1 MSSSSASGPSKK
13 KRTSS
18 AKKSTGA
25 KKAAGSARKKG
36 AKKKAAK
43 KTAKAAPRRAEFEGK
58 TVAEFRRAM
67 NKNLI
72 RPFELVMLSRDRIED
87 AMDEVVRRGRMTR
100 DDATQLA
107 QALFTLGRQQTDD
120 IMEDLEQ
127 LLGRGRSRFEL
138 RTERLRDRSVN
149 AATAARKQVGEATTR
164 ARRAA
169 DPLVAQADRA
179 RRAAG
184 VGATFPIM
192 GYDDLTA
199 NQIQARL
206 VTLTPAELRKVRDYE
221 RRRGNRKSV
230 LDAIEQKIS

>member
-25 KKAAGSARKKG
+25 KKAAGSARNNG

-58 TVAEFRRAM
+58 TVAEFRQAM

-100 DDATQLA
+100 DDATELA
-107 QALFTLGRQQTDD
+107 QALFTLGRQQTEDV
-120 IMEDLEQ
+120 MRDLEQ
-127 LLGRGRSRFEL
+127 LLGRGRSTLEQ
-138 RTERLRDRSVN
+138 RTGRVRERSVS
-149 AATAARKQVGEATTR
+149 AATTARKQVGDATTR
-164 ARRAA
+164 VRRAA
-169 DPLVAQADRA
+169 DPLLVQADRA
-179 RRAAG
+179 RRTAG
-184 VGATFPIM
+184 VGSTFPIS

-199 NQIQARL
+199 AQIQSRL
-206 VTLTPAELRKVRDYE
+206 DGLTPAELRKVRDYE

-230 LDAIEQKIS
+230 LDAIEAKLG